1 MARGPSALTAAAG
14 SSSGG
19 AAAFRTSTNFAR
31 LVEGINRSALGRFLD
46 GGGELITDVHRKMAV
61 DASEAV
67 ADVLRQRVSRT
78 GREQK
83 GTDSLF
89 ESILDPRYQTANR
102 DGFVLGGKAFEQSP
116 ARLYFRNLERGSD
129 VFLGREIGGFF
140 VGASGGISAPGK
152 DRTDLRLI
160 QLGRVYSS
168 RPGARST
175 QDNPIPI
182 GSLYDQKTGKLRVV
196 KANANPDSRFGNGRT
211 NGEGRQVASNFGY
224 RIIIKNPIPA
234 YAYFQRGGLDWLESG
249 QAEALYA
256 HLLKGTGARV
266 GGRLV

>member
-1 MARGPSALTAAAG
+1 MARGASALTTAAG

-46 GGGELITDVHRKMAV
+46 GGGELITDVHRKMAQ

-67 ADVLRQRVSRT
+67 VDVLRQQISRT
-78 GREQK
+78 GRQQK
-83 GTDSLF
+83 GSQDLLDSV
-89 ESILDPRYQTANR
+89 LDPRYQTATR
-102 DGFVLGGKAFEQSP
+102 DGFVLGGREFEQSP
-116 ARLYFRNLERGSD
+116 ARLYFRNLEQGSD

-140 VGASGGISAPGK
+140 ASATGGISAPGA

-160 QLGRVYSS
+160 QLGRVFSN

-175 QDNPIPI
+175 PDNPIPV

-196 KANANPDSRFGNGRT
+196 KASASANTRFGNGRAT
-211 NGEGRQVASNFGY
+211 SEGRQVATNFGY

-234 YAYFQRGGLDWLESG
+234 YEYFQRGGLDWLESG

-256 HLLKGTGARV
+256 QLLKGTGARV
-266 GGRLV
+266 AGRIV